1 MDPASTTATTTLF
14 LPALRATK
22 GFGTGLRSGCVSGKN
37 HECSRCNNERKLLD
51 ESEFEGWGAAV
62 VFDVLESGFLVAGCR
77 RRGKGG
83 GTSGKTPNKSV
94 SS

>member
-22 GFGTGLRSGCVSGKN
+22 GFGTDLRSGCVSGKN
-37 HECSRCNNERKLLD
+37 HKRSWCNNEREPLV
-51 ESEFEGWGAAV
+51 ESEFEGWGVAL
-62 VFDVLESGFLVAGCR
+62 VFDVLESGFLAAGCR

-83 GTSGKTPNKSV
+83 GASGRAPNKSV